1 MKQIEQKNPSPYLR
15 IDPPGEWSPVSLG
28 ELWQHR
34 DLLTYL
40 VLRDVR
46 ALTSS
51 TQLGFLWIV
60 IHPLSVA
67 VVLIVVLGMFV
78 KIPTGGTPYAL
89 IVLSGLMSWNYVSNA
104 ITRSSSSM
112 LANAYLITKVYFPRL
127 IIPIVPVISGL
138 IELGVMVLITAS
150 AAVYFGVPL
159 QFSWLFL
166 LAAGFVAMALATG
179 VGLWFS
185 ALTVRYRDFS
195 HAIPVIMQIGFYAS
209 PVLYPITLVPEKWRQ
224 IYDLNPLVGI
234 VELTRWSLFG
244 EAPFPTF
251 SISTSIAWAVMLI
264 ATGVF
269 YFRATEDVAADLV

>member
-1 MKQIEQKNPSPYLR
+1 MEQTNPSPYLR
-15 IDPPGEWSPVSLG
+15 IDPPGKWSPVSLG

-34 DLLTYL
+34 DLLAYL

-60 IHPLSVA
+60 IHPLAVA

-138 IELGVMVLITAS
+138 IELGVMVLIAAL

-159 QFSWLFL
+159 RFSWVFL
-166 LAAGFVAMALATG
+166 LAAGFVAMALTTG
-179 VGLWFS
+179 IGLWFS

-209 PVLYPITLVPEKWRQ
+209 PVLYPITLVPQKWRQ

-234 VELTRWSLFG
+234 VELTRWSLFA
-244 EAPFPTF
+244 ETSFPTF
-251 SISTSIAWAVMLI
+251 SISASIVWAVMLI

>member
-1 MKQIEQKNPSPYLR
+1 MDQQDTNPYLR
-15 IDPPGEWSPVSLG
+15 IDPPGEWAPVNFG
-28 ELWQHR
+28 EIWQHR
-34 DLLTYL
+34 DLLAYL

-51 TQLGFLWIV
+51 TQLGFLWI
-60 IHPLSVA
+60 ILHPLSVA

-112 LANAYLITKVYFPRL
+112 LANAYLLTKVYFPRL

-138 IELGVMVLITAS
+138 IELGVMVLITAL
-150 AAVYFGVPL
+150 AAVYFGLPL
-159 QFSWLFL
+159 QPSWIFL
-166 LAAGFVAMALATG
+166 LAAGFLAMTLTTG
-179 VGLWFS
+179 FGLWFS

-209 PVLYPITLVPEKWRQ
+209 PVLYPITLVPEKWRGL
-224 IYDLNPLVGI
+224 YELNPLVGI
-234 VELTRWSLFG
+234 VELTRWSLFAG
-244 EAPFPTF
+244 TPFPMF
-251 SISTSIAWAVMLI
+251 SILASIGWSLMLI
-264 ATGVF
+264 ATGIF
-269 YFRATEDVAADLV
+269 FFRATEDVAADLV